1 MIAIQI
7 PKLEYKTISYTRL
20 LSAEMPFADAR
31 HGAPYGEKN
40 GPAIALAGAI
50 GSISAGMAA
59 TSALLGG
66 IMIAG
71 GIATGLGVLTG
82 NKSLMT
88 IGAVAGLAGFGV
100 GAFTGVDGGFM
111 NPFSS
116 AADGTSNFFN
126 TVSGG
131 AVKSVFS
138 NIKSGL
144 GITDSAAA
152 GAIKDTAGVT
162 GAINNSTPAIGSID
176 AEIASGASSL
186 KYADGA
192 STSVFGRAVDAVGS
206 AAGTAGGK
214 GGSGGLLNMLTGDS
228 GAVKSLGG
236 LADGYMKYQE
246 YEQNQPLIDAKVD
259 STNTQTDAQKQQM
272 EILAQR
278 QRNMQFQPGNMAQ
291 VNQAHD
297 VYSGQPGATQAGKI
311 AVSISGEVKYVTPE
325 EYNQIQQAKAGG
337 GLTSQMGSA

>member
-20 LSAEMPFADAR
+20 LSAEMPFADAKR
-31 HGAPYGEKN
+31 GTPYGEKN
-40 GPAIALAGAI
+40 GPAVAVAGAYMSVSAGVAAYAAATTVM
-50 GSISAGMAA
+50 GSI
-59 TSALLGG
+59 LGG
-66 IMIAG
+66 LMIVG
-71 GIATGLGVLTG
+71 GIASGLGALTG
-82 NKSLMT
+82 NQTLST

-131 AVKSVFS
+131 AVKSVFES
-138 NIKSGL
+138 IKGGL

-152 GAIKDTAGVT
+152 GAIKDTAGVG
-162 GAINNSTPAIGSID
+162 GALDNASPAIGSID
-176 AEIASGASSL
+176 AEFASGALPRLDGVSS
-186 KYADGA
+186 
-192 STSVFGRAVDAVGS
+192 SVFGKATDAASS
-206 AAGTAGGK
+206 AGN
-214 GGSGGLLNMLTGDS
+214 GLLSALNSDS

-236 LADGYMKYQE
+236 LADGYMKYE
-246 YEQNQPLIDAKVD
+246 EMEQKQPLFDAQVD
-259 STNTQTDAQKQQM
+259 NINTQAASQQQQM
-272 EILAQR
+272 ELLAQR
-278 QRNMQFQPGNMAQ
+278 QRNMQYQPTNMPT
-291 VNQAHD
+291 VNQDHN
-297 VYSGQPGATQAGKI
+297 VYGGQPGAAQTGKI
-311 AVSISGEVKYVTPE
+311 AVSIGGEIKYVTTE

>member
-20 LSAEMPFADAR
+20 LSAEMPFSDAKR
-31 HGAPYGEKN
+31 GAAYGEKN
-40 GPAIALAGAI
+40 GPAIAIAGAI

-71 GIATGLGVLTG
+71 GIATGLGALTG
-82 NKSLMT
+82 NKTLMT

-111 NPFSS
+111 NPFGT
-116 AADGTSNFFN
+116 AADGSSNFFS

-131 AVKSVFS
+131 AVKSVFE
-138 NIKSGL
+138 NIKGGL

-162 GAINNSTPAIGSID
+162 GALNNSTPAIGSID
-176 AEIASGASSL
+176 AELASGASSL
-186 KYADGA
+186 KYADGV

-206 AAGTAGGK
+206 AASAAGGK
-214 GGSGGLLNMLTGDS
+214 GGLLNMLTGDS

-246 YEQNQPLIDAKVD
+246 LDQLQPL
-259 STNTQTDAQKQQM
+259 TDARVDNMNSNTAAQQQQM
-272 EILAQR
+272 DILAQR
-278 QRNMQFQPGNMAQ
+278 QRNMQFQPGNMPQ

-297 VYSGQPGATQAGKI
+297 VYSGQPGAAQAGKI

>member
-20 LSAEMPFADAR
+20 LSAEMPFADAKR
-31 HGAPYGEKN
+31 GTPYGEKN
-40 GPAIALAGAI
+40 GPAVAIAGAI

-82 NKSLMT
+82 NKTLMT

-131 AVKSVFS
+131 AVKSVFES
-138 NIKSGL
+138 IRGGL

-162 GAINNSTPAIGSID
+162 NAIDDVTANAGGSLLS
-176 AEIASGASSL
+176 SGAEQLQYVDGVATSTLGKITDAASS
-186 KYADGA
+186 
-192 STSVFGRAVDAVGS
+192 
-206 AAGTAGGK
+206 AGN
-214 GGSGGLLNMLTGDS
+214 GLLSVLNSDS

-246 YEQNQPLIDAKVD
+246 MEQKQPLFDAQVD
-259 STNTQTDAQKQQM
+259 NINTQAASQQQQM
-272 EILAQR
+272 ELLAQR
-278 QRNMQFQPGNMAQ
+278 QKNMQYQPTNMPT
-291 VNQAHD
+291 VNQDHN
-297 VYSGQPGATQAGKI
+297 VYSGQPGAAQTGKI
-311 AVSISGEVKYVTPE
+311 AVSIGGEIKYVTTE

>member
-20 LSAEMPFADAR
+20 LSAEMPFADAKR
-31 HGAPYGEKN
+31 GTPYGEKN
-40 GPAIALAGAI
+40 APAVAVAGAYMSVSAGVAAYAAATTVM
-50 GSISAGMAA
+50 GSI
-59 TSALLGG
+59 LGG
-66 IMIAG
+66 LMIVG
-71 GIATGLGVLTG
+71 GIASGLGALTG
-82 NKSLMT
+82 NQTLST

-100 GAFTGVDGGFM
+100 GAFTGVDGAFM

-131 AVKSVFS
+131 AVKSVFES
-138 NIKSGL
+138 IKGGL

-162 GAINNSTPAIGSID
+162 NAIDDVTANAGGNLLS
-176 AEIASGASSL
+176 SGAEQLQYVDGVATSTLGKVTDAASS
-186 KYADGA
+186 
-192 STSVFGRAVDAVGS
+192 
-206 AAGTAGGK
+206 AGN
-214 GGSGGLLNMLTGDS
+214 GLLSVLNSDS

-246 YEQNQPLIDAKVD
+246 IEQNQPLIDARVD
-259 STNTQTDAQKQQM
+259 QTNSQTAAQQQQM
-272 EILAQR
+272 DLLAQR
-278 QRNMQFQPGNMAQ
+278 QRNMQYQPTNMPT
-291 VNQAHD
+291 VNQGHN
-297 VYSGQPGATQAGKI
+297 VYSGQPGAAQTGKI
-311 AVSISGEVKYVTPE
+311 AVSIGGEIKYVTTE